1 MQISNELFIET
12 NTCYKR
18 IVEAVHSLI
27 HLQNTEPVNKLR
39 LHLEIFPFQ
48 SL

>member
-1 MQISNELFIET
+1 MQISNELFIEI